1 MRRAALAAALTAL
14 VLCPAAAAHGGGGAR
29 GFTSTVT
36 AIEPNTPG
44 IDVRVLDG
52 DDRVS
57 LRNETG
63 ETIVVPGYDREPYLR
78 FTTDAVYRND
88 RSPATYLNEERYG
101 NVELP
106 AAADAKAEPTW
117 TKVASTAYYEWHDHR
132 IHWMSPVLPPQVR
145 AAEDKPHHVF
155 DWKLPLGVG
164 GAPVALLGS
173 LDYQPPPNGRFNA
186 LLIIPLAALT
196 VAGTIVWWR
205 RRSPKRTRR
214 SPLA

>member
-1 MRRAALAAALTAL
+1 VRRAALAAALTAL

-36 AIEPNTPG
+36 AIEPSTPG
-44 IDVRVLDG
+44 IEVRILDG

-57 LRNETG
+57 VRNETG
-63 ETIVVPGYDREPYLR
+63 ETIVVPGYDGEPYLR

-106 AAADAKAEPTW
+106 AEADAKAEPEW
-117 TKVASTAYYEWHDHR
+117 TKVAGTAYYEWHDHR

-145 AAEDKPHHVF
+145 AAGGKPHHVF
-155 DWKLPLGVG
+155 DWELPLRVG
-164 GAPVALLGS
+164 GAPVALLGR
-173 LDYQPPPNGRFNA
+173 LDYQPPPDSRFDP
-186 LLIIPLAALT
+186 LMIVPLAALAL
-196 VAGTIVWWR
+196 AGAVLWWR
-205 RRSPKRTRR
+205 RRSPKRI
-214 SPLA
+214 